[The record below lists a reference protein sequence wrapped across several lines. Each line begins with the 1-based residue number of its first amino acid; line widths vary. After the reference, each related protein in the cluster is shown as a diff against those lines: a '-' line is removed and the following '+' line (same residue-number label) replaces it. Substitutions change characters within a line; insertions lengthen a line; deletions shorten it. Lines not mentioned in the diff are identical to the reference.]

1 MGAIRDKL
9 NSIAKNERLFSLNE
23 LYDNQGMPWNEYFI
37 ELVKKVEIMSDE
49 EFALY
54 VEQGDTNAAEL
65 LLKDIE
71 SFRKIRDGI
80 AQDYEKMSKSNLVQ
94 RY

>member
-1 MGAIRDKL
+1 MGSIRDRL

-23 LYDNQGMPWNEYFI
+23 LYDNQDMPWNEYFI

-54 VEQGDTNAAEL
+54 VEQGDVDAAEL

-80 AQDYEKMSKSNLVQ
+80 IKDYRKLANSNIEED
-94 RY
+94 

>member
-9 NSIAKNERLFSLNE
+9 NSIAKNERLFSLEE
-23 LYDNQGMPWNEYFI
+23 LYDGQGMPWNEYFI

-54 VEQGDTNAAEL
+54 VEQGDIDAVEL
-65 LLKDIE
+65 LLKDMD
-71 SFRKIRDGI
+71 SFRKIREGI
-80 AQDYEKMSKSNLVQ
+80 IKDYRKLANSNIEED
-94 RY
+94 

>member
-9 NSIAKNERLFSLNE
+9 NSIAKNERLFSLEE
-23 LYDNQGMPWNEYFI
+23 LYDGQGMPWNEYFI

-54 VEQGDTNAAEL
+54 VEQGDVDAAEL
-65 LLKDIE
+65 LLKDMD
-71 SFRKIRDGI
+71 SFCKIRDGI
-80 AQDYEKMSKSNLVQ
+80 TQDYKKMSKSNLV
-94 RY
+94 

>member
-9 NSIAKNERLFSLNE
+9 NSVAKNERLFSLNE
-23 LYDNQGMPWNEYFI
+23 LYDNQDMPWNEYFT
-37 ELVKKVEIMSDE
+37 ELVKKVQVMSDE

-54 VEQGDTNAAEL
+54 VEQGDVDAAEL
-65 LLKDIE
+65 LLKDMD

-80 AQDYEKMSKSNLVQ
+80 ISDYIRLSKSRVEDI
-94 RY
+94 